1 MCANQ
6 AERSRRGQL
15 LSPHSSQPPFGKRE
29 GTTPRRRTFWPGV
42 CSGSGYLR
50 GELVRIPRKD
60 NVTLQSSFLSWDS
73 PVRETLSTDSNMGIF
88 WQAQV
93 LPING
98 IKQCLNYSGKQSLFS
113 TPLQGIIDTA
123 KEKVSFKLLSA
134 ISLTSINMGHVLSG
148 LFYIACCR
156 CIFSFC

>member
-6 AERSRRGQL
+6 AERSRGG
-15 LSPHSSQPPFGKRE
+15 SSR
-29 GTTPRRRTFWPGV
+29 PRTHPNLP
-42 CSGSGYLR
+42 SGSEKEPRHGEGGFGRVSAAGPCYLW

-60 NVTLQSSFLSWDS
+60 NVTLQSVFLSRDS
-73 PVRETLSTDSNMGIF
+73 PVREALSTDSNMGIF

-93 LPING
+93 LPINS

-148 LFYIACCR
+148 LFYISCCR